1 MSKESDIDV
10 DLRMKQIYQEIRYE
24 LEQSGEINRI
34 RLQSDELNRMQG
46 HDKTVVRLK
55 EKIKSLQKN
64 QDIEQYI
71 RKIKTSSLL
80 GKLIYFWNG
89 ENPYR

>member
-1 MSKESDIDV
+1 
-10 DLRMKQIYQEIRYE
+10 MKQIYQEIRYE

-71 RKIKTSSLL
+71 RKIKTRVCWESLYIFGMERIL
-80 GKLIYFWNG
+80 TGEAKKKFLKLQ
-89 ENPYR
+89 